1 MKKQSIKNI
10 FFIVLCVFILIPLIH
25 IVFNINVPVEGM
37 DDYYLENSGNA
48 FKNNTQQI
56 DRVDISG
63 VEISYNISN
72 DEVIKTYTGKSGEH
86 IYCPGG
92 KVVCPAGSNLKLS
105 TGVDY
110 KINGDKAGVTYNYYC
125 EDNSGNQTSTHVEC
139 SSNILRPGEGNKMNP
154 LTLEDECNDGAEE
167 RYRKNFYGF
176 VDPYTASQD
185 DRDPSAGYPNSGLNG
200 FSDPFTHV
208 PFAIF
213 GESVK
218 DPDKKQVFVFDEDG
232 NKLFKSSP
240 CSLYESNDCFN
251 DQSYNSASLT
261 CDESYYANNTKSSSS
276 VTTTQGARM
285 SGDCPARTRTRCAAN
300 NGAAIG
306 DELPNGQTGVVQST
320 QFNCPVEAPFCR
332 GYLCGQKWG
341 ECYETRTGDN

>member
-63 VEISYNISN
+63 VGIRYNISN
-72 DEVIKTYTGKSGEH
+72 DGTEKTYTGKSGEH

-92 KVVCPAGSNLKLS
+92 EVVCPAGSNLELS

-125 EDNSGNQTSTHVEC
+125 VDNSGNQTSTHVEC
-139 SSNILRPGEGNKMNP
+139 SSNVLRDNQK
-154 LTLEDECNDGAEE
+154 LTFRDECEKNGEP
-167 RYRKNFYGF
+167 YTKNFYGF
-176 VDPYTASQD
+176 SDTSPESQD
-185 DRDPSAGYPNSGLNG
+185 ERSPGAGYAQAELDG

-213 GESVK
+213 GESVEASNNNL
-218 DPDKKQVFVFDEDG
+218 VFVFDEDG

-276 VTTTQGARM
+276 VTTTKGARM

-300 NGAAIG
+300 SGAAIG

>member
-10 FFIVLCVFILIPLIH
+10 FFIVLCVFILLPLIH

-37 DDYYLENSGNA
+37 KNYYVDNSNND
-48 FKNNTQQI
+48 FKNTTQQI

-63 VEISYNISN
+63 VDINYQNQGTE
-72 DEVIKTYTGKSGEH
+72 KTYTGKSGEH

-92 KVVCPAGSNLKLS
+92 KVVCPTGFKLS

-110 KINGDKAGVTYNYYC
+110 NINGDKAGVTYNYYC

-139 SSNILRPGEGNKMNP
+139 SSNVLRNNKK
-154 LTLEDECNDGAEE
+154 LTFRDECEKNGEP
-167 RYRKNFYGF
+167 YTKNFYGF
-176 VDPYTASQD
+176 SDTSRESQD
-185 DRDPSAGYPNSGLNG
+185 ERNPGAGYAQLDDKLDG

-213 GESVK
+213 GESTEA
-218 DPDKKQVFVFDEDG
+218 PDNKLVFVFDEDG
-232 NKLFKSSP
+232 NKMFRSSP
-240 CSLYESNDCFN
+240 CSLYDSNDCLN

-276 VTTTQGARM
+276 VTTTQGARKI
-285 SGDCPARTRTRCAAN
+285 GDCPARTRTRCAAD

-306 DELPNGQTGVVQST
+306 DNLPNGQTGVVQST
-320 QFNCPVEAPFCR
+320 QFNCPIEAPYCR

-341 ECYETRTGDN
+341 ECYETRNGDK